1 MLEMAAR
8 QIGTLIGREQVSP
21 LDVERA
27 GFVRIEAALP

>member
-1 MLEMAAR
+1 MLEMSAR

-27 GFVRIEAALP
+27 RFVRFEAVLP